1 MSKNLRKYL
10 AVLPL
15 FSMLVACAQLGPLE
29 VQDTEMNKLA
39 QHARTHSD
47 HEKLASY
54 YDDVANEM
62 RKKVVEK
69 RKALQHY
76 EDKSHYY
83 GRGGQ
88 DFHSHTT
95 ANLRYYEQAAQEA
108 QKQAYF
114 HRKIAAELLQ
124 RENAKPVAAPG
135 QFSDRANKA
144 ELDSDP
150 DKL

>member
-10 AVLPL
+10 TVLPL
-15 FSMLVACAQLGPLE
+15 FSMLIACAQLGPLE

-54 YDDVANEM
+54 YDDVTNEM

-124 RENAKPVAAPG
+124 RENAKSVATPG

-150 DKL
+150 NKL